1 MKIQTNSST
10 LDEIKKIIET
20 QTDRPKYVRVFVAG
34 YG

>member
-10 LDEIKKIIET
+10 IDEIKKIMDT
-20 QTDRPKYVRVFVAG
+20 QAERPKFVRVFVAG

>member
-10 LDEIKKIIET
+10 IDEIKKILEA
-20 QTDRPKYVRVFVAG
+20 QADRPKYVRVFVAG